1 MKFDRDGNLFASGPG
16 GLQIFAPDGT
26 HLGGIEFDGRVSN
39 CKWGD
44 DGSVLYIMANMRSTA
59 SKRPLEGQGGNQF
72 SSRHAPTPRPAS
84 EDNTARLWEVT
95 TR

>member
-1 MKFDRDGNLFASGPG
+1 MKFDRDGKSIREWPR

-44 DGSVLYIMANMRSTA
+44 DDSVLYTMANMRSIA
-59 SKRPLEGQGGNQF
+59 SK
-72 SSRHAPTPRPAS
+72 
-84 EDNTARLWEVT
+84 
-95 TR
+95 

>member
-1 MKFDRDGNLFASGPG
+1 VASLNDPAQEIVRRCDCVDENKHVLPDGMKFDRDGNLFASGPG

-44 DGSVLYIMANMRSTA
+44 DDSVLYTMANMRSIA
-59 SKRPLEGQGGNQF
+59 SK
-72 SSRHAPTPRPAS
+72 
-84 EDNTARLWEVT
+84 
-95 TR
+95 